1 MGNDTVNDIV
11 NGTVNDT
18 VNDTVN
24 ENESGIDN
32 VNSKNDNVKIV
43 REKIEGLLTEAITL
57 KKKIGFRKI
66 LEVIADNEN
75 ITLDQISIVT
85 GISKPTVSRYLA
97 IMKRKG
103 ILRREG
109 APKNGTWVILWK
121 EKKRKHDHYR
131 CFFQITPALFNPNQ
145 NNGADAS
152 ASGSALI
159 ANVKQNFTRKVMRVL
174 HRSVSSFLHCL
185 VRRILHPCQVAVRQL
200 SGKHHQ
206 AGESG

>member
-1 MGNDTVNDIV
+1 MGNDTVNDIVNGTV

-121 EKKRKHDHYR
+121 EKKRKPDHYR

-159 ANVKQNFTRKVMRVL
+159 ANVKQNFT
-174 HRSVSSFLHCL
+174 S
-185 VRRILHPCQVAVRQL
+185 
-200 SGKHHQ
+200 
-206 AGESG
+206 

>member
-1 MGNDTVNDIV
+1 M
-11 NGTVNDT
+11 
-18 VNDTVN
+18 
-24 ENESGIDN
+24 
-32 VNSKNDNVKIV
+32 
-43 REKIEGLLTEAITL
+43 TEAITL

-121 EKKRKHDHYR
+121 EKKRKPDHYR
-131 CFFQITPALFNPNQ
+131 CFFQITPALFNQNQ
-145 NNGADAS
+145 NNGADGS

-159 ANVKQNFTRKVMRVL
+159 ANVKQNFTRKVMRV
-174 HRSVSSFLHCL
+174 LHCL